1 MCVYMMETVQGLL
14 GKLGRQC
21 YAVFCLGVILVVSVT
36 IAHYVEPKD
45 VSASAA
51 GERRIKA
58 TRRRLRPLHGPPL
71 PASPNFY

>member
-1 MCVYMMETVQGLL
+1 MYTMETVRGLL

-36 IAHYVEPKD
+36 IAHCVEPKD
-45 VSASAA
+45 ISASAS
-51 GERRIKA
+51 GESSAKT

>member
-1 MCVYMMETVQGLL
+1 MYTMETVQGLL

-21 YAVFCLGVILVVSVT
+21 YAVFCSGVILVVSVT

-45 VSASAA
+45 ISASAA
-51 GERRIKA
+51 SESRAKA

-71 PASPNFY
+71 PASLNFY